1 MKQLLLL
8 GAALALVGCNSA
20 PSEGDIEDFL
30 ESRFAPCKNIK
41 VVDITKTNG
50 YEQDGYYRVEFAY
63 SLELKDA
70 KALRAAKARWQE
82 ENDTAEKAF
91 LEKWPGYRFQ
101 RKSPNDAIYNFY
113 FAGCSSGARQLMPN
127 YLEVHSRGFSE
138 DDMEMTGTV
147 LMHKTENGW
156 RALSGS

>member
-1 MKQLLLL
+1 
-8 GAALALVGCNSA
+8 
-20 PSEGDIEDFL
+20 
-30 ESRFAPCKNIK
+30 
-41 VVDITKTNG
+41 
-50 YEQDGYYRVEFAY
+50 
-63 SLELKDA
+63 LELKDA

-82 ENDTAEKAF
+82 ENDSAEKAF

-147 LMHKTENGW
+147 LMNKTENGW